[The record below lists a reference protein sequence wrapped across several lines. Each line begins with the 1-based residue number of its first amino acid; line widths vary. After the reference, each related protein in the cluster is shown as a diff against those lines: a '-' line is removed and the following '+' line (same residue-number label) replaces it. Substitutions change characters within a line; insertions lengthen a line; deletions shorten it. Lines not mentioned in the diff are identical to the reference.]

1 MTKLLDNTFAYDMVW
16 QAGKWLGTYDVWC
29 IIFNQLQ
36 HLSSQEPTL
45 TGLISKRY
53 NIRSHG
59 CHMVDIG
66 GRRKVRTLLQCFVGR
81 AAEEFQCLDTQAAH
95 AGGHFLLA
103 KILRL
108 KFCVLKAVQQ
118 EIHQVRH
125 NCFCTFVLQQVYQT
139 IVGRRREFYK
149 DLAYNTNSRFL
160 LISYQNMVKFIYDLL
175 TKLFI
180 AAPGRML
187 LHEKCL
193 AASIQPLINFICLA
207 RNQFIR
213 TGVIQHLHEQ
223 ITEDQCIQSLE
234 QHFRCIFESRVFLQ
248 SAQVDGDDWNIRV
261 TGFCQCTA
269 DKSNIVGSTTAAAGL
284 RD

>member
-1 MTKLLDNTFAYDMVW
+1 MVR
-16 QAGKWLGTYDVWC
+16 QAGKWLGTHDVRC

-66 GRRKVRTLLQCFVGR
+66 GRREVSALLQRLVDR

-95 AGGHFLLA
+95 AGSYFLLA
-103 KILRL
+103 KILSL

-118 EIHQVRH
+118 EIHQIRH

-149 DLAYNTNSRFL
+149 NLAYNTNSRFL
-160 LISYQNMVKFIYDLL
+160 LISYQNMIKFIHDLL
-175 TKLFI
+175 AELFI
-180 AAPGRML
+180 AAPGRMF
-187 LHEKCL
+187 LHEECL
-193 AASIQPLINFICLA
+193 AASIQALINFICFP
-207 RNQFIR
+207 RNQFIW

-223 ITEDQCIQSLE
+223 VTEDQSIQSLE

-248 SAQVDGDDWNIRV
+248 S
-261 TGFCQCTA
+261 T
-269 DKSNIVGSTTAAAGL
+269 
-284 RD
+284 

>member
-1 MTKLLDNTFAYDMVW
+1 MPLKVFYEVFLGSITIQSLIRKIASSRLCFCSCMAARHIDVPKYVPSCKHESHIYGHLHGSESLQVLISRAQHQFNTVQLINFTCTRVIIDRYDIGTWMTMTKLFDNTLAYDMVW
-16 QAGKWLGTYDVWC
+16 QAGKRLGTYDVWR

-66 GRRKVRTLLQCFVGR
+66 SRREVRTLLQCFVGR

-160 LISYQNMVKFIYDLL
+160 LISYQNNSS
-175 TKLFI
+175 T
-180 AAPGRML
+180 
-187 LHEKCL
+187 
-193 AASIQPLINFICLA
+193 IC
-207 RNQFIR
+207 
-213 TGVIQHLHEQ
+213 
-223 ITEDQCIQSLE
+223 
-234 QHFRCIFESRVFLQ
+234 
-248 SAQVDGDDWNIRV
+248 
-261 TGFCQCTA
+261 
-269 DKSNIVGSTTAAAGL
+269 
-284 RD
+284 